1 MTPFSFLQQLKNNG
15 VDLWIE
21 GEKLL
26 YQGPSTA
33 FTPDIINTLK
43 EMKPTLMEILQQKY
57 ICTNCQQ
64 HEEIPLHGSG
74 CVHKTNGAYSQQWS
88 LLSTLKYCPQGYWN

>member
-1 MTPFSFLQQLKNNG
+1 MTPFGFLQQLKNNG

-43 EMKPTLMEILQQKY
+43 EMKPTLMEILQNDS
-57 ICTNCQQ
+57 CTNCQQ
-64 HEEIPLHGSG
+64 HEEIPGHGTG
-74 CVHKTNGAYSQQWS
+74 CIHTTKGNYQYQWS
-88 LLSTLKYCPQGYWN
+88 RLELLDRCPQGYWN

>member
-1 MTPFSFLQQLKNNG
+1 MTPLSFLQQLKNNG

-26 YQGPSTA
+26 YHGPSTA

-43 EMKPTLMEILQQKY
+43 EMKPTLMQILQDNS
-57 ICTNCQQ
+57 CTNCQQ
-64 HEEIPLHGSG
+64 HEELPQHGVG
-74 CVHKTNGAYSQQWS
+74 CVHKTNGHFEYEW
-88 LLSTLKYCPQGYWN
+88 TLVDILEKCPRGYWN

>member
-1 MTPFSFLQQLKNNG
+1 MTPFSFLQQLLKNG

-43 EMKPTLMEILQQKY
+43 EMKPTLMKILQKY
-57 ICTNCQQ
+57 NCTNCQQ
-64 HEEIPLHGSG
+64 HEEIPPHGSG
-74 CVHKTNGAYSQQWS
+74 CVHKINSTYQYQWS
-88 LLSTLKYCPQGYWN
+88 RLDVLKQCPLGYWN